1 MNTIGER
8 LKELRKKEKLT
19 QQQLADK
26 LGCSHQSISCYE
38 NNRHI
43 SKIQDFIEI
52 CKYFDKDMYYLITGL
67 KNNKGSEITLQEQQI
82 ISAYNNLIPNSD
94 KQKIVNFIMGIG
106 EYDTSKIVK
115 PDSTPIYR
123 FPVFYQSAAAGIGKL
138 SETEEYQ
145 MKEFRLRTVP
155 QKAVFGMYIEGH
167 SMETII
173 YENDVVLIDPSIKEP
188 SSLDD
193 EIVVARFGEELICKK
208 LMINEDNQTYDF
220 ISENPDDKDKSRFN
234 QKQSD
239 FTLIGKVVKIIHAH
253 EIGIGIF
260 TYSE

>member
-43 SKIQDFIEI
+43 NKIQDFIKI

-106 EYDTSKIVK
+106 ECDTSKIVNFPK
-115 PDSTPIYR
+115 PESNASYVYVCP
-123 FPVFYQSAAAGIGKL
+123 QKASAGIGKIEDESNHDL
-138 SETEEYQ
+138 KLVSFDEGV
-145 MKEFRLRTVP
+145 VP
-155 QKAVFGMYIEGH
+155 PGTTHGIIIDGH
-167 SMETII
+167 SMEDKFFDKQIVFI
-173 YENDVVLIDPSIKEP
+173 QNGLECAPS
-188 SSLDD
+188 D
-193 EIVVARFGEELICKK
+193 
-208 LMINEDNQTYDF
+208 Y
-220 ISENPDDKDKSRFN
+220 
-234 QKQSD
+234 
-239 FTLIGKVVKIIHAH
+239 
-253 EIGIGIF
+253 GIF
-260 TYSE
+260 SVTNSEDTKIYCKQLMQREDGSKYLHSMNKEEGDPDIDYKNVIDVHCVGKILL